1 MRMKNPGELAIKLQK
16 ARKLQGITYQ
26 QLAQKTD
33 LSIATI
39 ESIFQG
45 KQQNPTLT
53 TLQRICDVLE
63 LSIDQLINR
72 KDFLFYKKGNK
83 TIFSHDRVAKDITV
97 DAKLLAKIEDPENLF
112 TIALLEAN
120 ENMDYKILIPY
131 DLIKI
136 MLVKGS
142 ISVNKKKLKPFEMFC
157 VNKKELQKGVVLH
170 ITKGSRGTLCFF
182 PGVSIR
188 I

>member
-1 MRMKNPGELAIKLQK
+1 MKNPGELAIKLQK
-16 ARKLQGITYQ
+16 ARKVKGITYQ
-26 QLAQKTD
+26 QLASTTE

-45 KQQNPTLT
+45 KQKNPTLT

-72 KDFLFYKKGNK
+72 KDFLIYKKGNK
-83 TIFSHDRVAKDITV
+83 TIFSHDRVAKDIVV
-97 DAKLLAKIEDPENLF
+97 DAKLLAKIEDPEKIM
-112 TIALLEAN
+112 TITLLEAN
-120 ENMDYKILIPY
+120 NDMDYKILIPY
-131 DLIKI
+131 DLVKI

-142 ISVNKKKLKPFEMFC
+142 LAVNNKKLKPLEMIQIT
-157 VNKKELQKGVVLH
+157 KKELIKGTVLK
-170 ITKGSRGTLCFF
+170 IKKGTRGILCFY